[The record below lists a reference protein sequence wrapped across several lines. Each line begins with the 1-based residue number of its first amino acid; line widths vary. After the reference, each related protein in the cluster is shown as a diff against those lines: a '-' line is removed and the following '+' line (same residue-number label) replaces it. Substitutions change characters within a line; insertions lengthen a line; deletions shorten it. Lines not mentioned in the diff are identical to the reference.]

1 VQFSRNYPT
10 GFSSAISSIP
20 ASLVADNG
28 TTRARPL
35 GRRAFERQGSQRDV
49 AAPRAAAGMQLSTP
63 SMHPPSK
70 SAASRD
76 LAGKGHQTTGHVE
89 LARRDAAV
97 EEAALIQDASGSA
110 GERGE
115 TRDVK
120 ARPYPFPET
129 RGRRMEKEPELKSS
143 SNTATSS
150 IE

>member
-1 VQFSRNYPT
+1 
-10 GFSSAISSIP
+10 
-20 ASLVADNG
+20 
-28 TTRARPL
+28 
-35 GRRAFERQGSQRDV
+35 
-49 AAPRAAAGMQLSTP
+49 MQPSTP

-89 LARRDAAV
+89 LARRDAALV
-97 EEAALIQDASGSA
+97 KDASGSA

-129 RGRRMEKEPELKSS
+129 RNRRMEKESELKPS
-143 SNTATSS
+143 SNDGSEWYPFTR
-150 IE
+150 ERFQVPLE